1 MNDTVTQI
9 VRETPAGAITAT
21 LSGDI
26 FFPCIEIKVNGMLV
40 GILEYSSPDNRFNLC
55 FSNDDL
61 YYNAELPV
69 LKMFPEK
76 INFMGYDYPCRYLDV
91 PIKVEDEMELHTYTI
106 ITPALDEEI
115 QGLIKDEDPE
125 GLEWLSEKYWVA
137 ENQGLSDEEIIEQ
150 IQSMNSD

>member
-9 VRETPAGAITAT
+9 IRETPAGAITAT

-40 GILEYSSPDNRFNLC
+40 GILEYSSPDNRFNLI
-55 FSNDDL
+55 FFNEDM
-61 YYNAELPV
+61 YFNENPPV

-106 ITPALDEEI
+106 ITKDLDEMI
-115 QGLIKDEDPE
+115 QGLIEDEDPA
-125 GLEWLSEKYWVA
+125 GLDWLDEKYWVV
-137 ENQGLSDEEIIEQ
+137 ENQGLTDEEIIEQ
-150 IQSMNSD
+150 IQRMNSD

>member
-40 GILEYSSPDNRFNLC
+40 GILEYSSPDNRFNLI
-55 FSNDDL
+55 FFNEDM
-61 YYNAELPV
+61 YFNENPPV

-106 ITPALDEEI
+106 ITKDLDEMI
-115 QGLIKDEDPE
+115 QGLIEDEDPA
-125 GLEWLSEKYWVA
+125 GLDWLDEKYWVV
-137 ENQGLSDEEIIEQ
+137 ENQGLTDEEIIEQ
-150 IQSMNSD
+150 IQRMNSD